1 MIIAYISSKMGY
13 GGREDRRSGL
23 AKPVEVDKE
32 YEVNI
37 TEISRQGD
45 GVARIQ
51 GFIVFVENGKTL
63 ADNVKIKVTYVG
75 DRFAKA
81 VLA

>member
-1 MIIAYISSKMGY
+1 MSY
-13 GGREDRRSGL
+13 GRSEDRGSGL
-23 AKPVEVDKE
+23 SKPVEVDKE

-51 GFIVFVENGKTL
+51 GFVVFVENGKAS

>member
-1 MIIAYISSKMGY
+1 MIITYIFKMSY

-23 AKPVEVDKE
+23 SKPVEVDKE

-75 DRFAKA
+75 NRFAKA